1 MVDTNLLT
9 LAKEFSKLRREVRGV
24 LALPIDPQ
32 GDKGDTRDKGLPG
45 AKGERGTDGK
55 DGRDGKDGL
64 IGLNGV
70 NGKSGKAGADGTDG
84 KDGVSVVDAEIA
96 ADGNLVFKLSDGKII
111 DAGELPTGNGTNA
124 GVFVSGNA
132 AQITVSST
140 APANPQLNQLWYDI
154 S

>member
-1 MVDTNLLT
+1 MSDTNLLV
-9 LAKEFSKLRREVRGV
+9 LAKEFAKLRKEVKGV
-24 LALPIDPQ
+24 LALPIGPQ
-32 GDKGDTRDKGLPG
+32 GGRGDAGESGLPG
-45 AKGERGTDGK
+45 IKGERGTDGR

-64 IGLNGV
+64 NGLSGV
-70 NGKSGKAGADGTDG
+70 NGKSGKDGRNGKDGA
-84 KDGVSVVDAEIA
+84 DGVSVVDAEIA

-111 DAGELPTGNGTNA
+111 DAGELPTGSGTNA

>member
-1 MVDTNLLT
+1 MSDTNLLV

-24 LALPIDPQ
+24 LALPIGPQ
-32 GDKGDTRDKGLPG
+32 GEKGDAREPGLPG

-70 NGKSGKAGADGTDG
+70 NGKPGKDGRNGKDGA
-84 KDGVSVVDAEIA
+84 DGVSVVDAEIA

-111 DAGELPTGNGTNA
+111 DAGELPTGSGTNA